1 MNVEVLPAEFDIL
14 DVLMLKKDQIMNLE
28 SGDHK

>member
-1 MNVEVLPAEFDIL
+1 MNVEVLSAEFDIL

-28 SGDHK
+28 SGDCK